1 MITIFINF
9 QPLMEC
15 YVNLREK
22 GTAINI
28 HLTETWWRH
37 YQVSLSDYEYY
48 HSSLDSVLVYLL
60 FLRFPLLT
68 LRIVNYVLRVYSFTL
83 PGWERHCEYPANRLC
98 QYTSPPF
105 SRRLHHSPPVSSR
118 PSRPRSDPRLLCEGK
133 V

>member
-37 YQVSLSDYEYY
+37 YQVSLSDDEYY
-48 HSSLDSVLVYLL
+48 QSSLYRVSISC
-60 FLRFPLLT
+60 FLGSPYFAC
-68 LRIVNYVLRVYSFTL
+68 IFI
-83 PGWERHCEYPANRLC
+83 
-98 QYTSPPF
+98 YTPW
-105 SRRLHHSPPVSSR
+105 V
-118 PSRPRSDPRLLCEGK
+118 GK
-133 V
+133 AL